1 MLLTIPIM
9 LTELNEYMFSS
20 IRMNEL
26 ENVSSEH
33 KPVIKTKTNI
43 SMQFGMGSSANVG
56 ANANAGANVGANMG
70 ANAKVDAQ
78 PDAIFTP
85 HKRDSLFW
93 CFHIAL
99 HGVDNFRF
107 LNNHFIEENTFK
119 IKTVELSRTE
129 KAYLKA
135 FKMKL
140 IMFET
145 QLVNEKQISFNML
158 QGLCVLYKVNILL
171 VRNRTFLDFCYFPE
185 NKTFIVHETKKP
197 NGSTFYSIDNNSS
210 QADIIKVKSELWK
223 QENID
228 KPLCAISSY
237 KLGDLQN
244 ICLRL
249 QLIVK
254 HTTGKNKT
262 KPELYASIIEF
273 LN

>member
-1 MLLTIPIM
+1 M
-9 LTELNEYMFSS
+9 LTELNKYMFSS

-26 ENVSSEH
+26 DKISPEH
-33 KPVIKTKTNI
+33 NQVIKKKTYTPI
-43 SMQFGMGSSANVG
+43 QLGET
-56 ANANAGANVGANMG
+56 
-70 ANAKVDAQ
+70 AKVDAKLETK
-78 PDAIFTP
+78 FTP

-99 HGVDNFRF
+99 YGVDNFRF
-107 LNNHFIEENTFK
+107 LNNHFIEENAFK
-119 IKTVELSRTE
+119 IKSVELSRTE

-135 FKMKL
+135 FKIKL

-145 QLVNEKQISFNML
+145 QLVNEKNISFNML

-171 VRNRTFLDFCYFPE
+171 VRNRTYLDFCYFPE
-185 NKTFIVHETKKP
+185 NKTFIIHETKKP

-210 QADIIKVKSELWK
+210 HIDVKKIKSELWK

-244 ICLRL
+244 ICIRL
-249 QLIVK
+249 QLITK
-254 HTTGKNKT
+254 HDTGKNKT
-262 KPELYASIIEF
+262 KPELYASIIQF

>member
-1 MLLTIPIM
+1 M

-33 KPVIKTKTNI
+33 KPVIKKKHKI
-43 SMQFGMGSSANVG
+43 SMEFGMGSSANVG
-56 ANANAGANVGANMG
+56 ANAY
-70 ANAKVDAQ
+70 AKVDAQ

-145 QLVNEKQISFNML
+145 QLVNEKHISFNML

-185 NKTFIVHETKKP
+185 NKTFIVRADREFKLI
-197 NGSTFYSIDNNSS
+197 NGCFYRG
-210 QADIIKVKSELWK
+210 E
-223 QENID
+223 
-228 KPLCAISSY
+228 
-237 KLGDLQN
+237 
-244 ICLRL
+244 R
-249 QLIVK
+249 
-254 HTTGKNKT
+254 
-262 KPELYASIIEF
+262 F
-273 LN
+273 

>member
-1 MLLTIPIM
+1 LLLTIPIM

-33 KPVIKTKTNI
+33 KPIIKKKTTI
-43 SMQFGMGSSANVG
+43 SMQFGMGSSANVY
-56 ANANAGANVGANMG
+56 ANANMG
-70 ANAKVDAQ
+70 AKVDAQ